1 MRWRLFSISVFLLS
15 LLSCGFF
22 LNANTYATRVEVDT
36 NNLTGYF
43 SSSPYSTITSDII
56 TSLATSSAVG
66 NIQASVNDST
76 LSSLSCSSSD
86 HIYSYVIYGDKMS
99 SNFVPFSIGNNIYVS
114 GSFNSGIVYYWNRPY
129 TDKVA
134 VIGTSSVSFSKNQN
148 FNVLTLGC
156 SEEEVA
162 PQSTPTP
169 TPEETPTSTPEETPT
184 PTPIEPSATVDPN
197 DYEYNQMEDTAIRY
211 SFYAFCIIC
220 LSVFLIY
227 EIIIK
232 RIIQK

>member
-1 MRWRLFSISVFLLS
+1 MKWRLFSISVFLLS
-15 LLSCGFF
+15 LLFCGFF
-22 LNANTYATRVEVDT
+22 LNANTYATRVDVDT
-36 NNLTGYF
+36 DNLTDYF
-43 SSSPYSTITSDII
+43 SNLDFTTVNNNYVSLSASGYIYRFLLNTST
-56 TSLATSSAVG
+56 V
-66 NIQASVNDST
+66 
-76 LSSLSCSSSD
+76 SSLDCSSVY
-86 HIYSYVIYGDKMS
+86 YSRVVYGS
-99 SNFVPFSIGNNIYVS
+99 SGVNSLSPTNNGFNTSVFRYVS
-114 GSFNSGIVYYWNRPY
+114 GEFNIGMIYSDRNNFSDTPEVVWLAVGRSG
-129 TDKVA
+129 T
-134 VIGTSSVSFSKNQN
+134 VSFDSMKNIT
-148 FNVLTLGC
+148 FDSITLGC

-169 TPEETPTSTPEETPT
+169 TPEETPT